1 MLLFI
6 LLGPWK
12 ILSGSCKY
20 KFSISLAPS
29 VSLEDALE
37 EEAMEGEDPVQTLVR
52 VHDEGE
58 EELNP
63 AILASRGR
71 DVPLPPTI
79 VDSPALFRWLI
90 QDHAVS
96 EILIEHPDFGGWKDL
111 KALAAFKF
119 DMFAWVHSGVRHFRA
134 QGKGEMGHSSYLL
147 LFASFCVFIFTATA
161 SSEERSPVLVA
172 GESSWFLELPT
183 LLLMAPLAFIFQPK
197 SLSSLSTE
205 TWAMLT
211 PCTRL

>member
-1 MLLFI
+1 
-6 LLGPWK
+6 
-12 ILSGSCKY
+12 
-20 KFSISLAPS
+20 
-29 VSLEDALE
+29 
-37 EEAMEGEDPVQTLVR
+37 MEGEDPVQTLVR

-134 QGKGEMGHSSYLL
+134 AGHSSYLL
-147 LFASFCVFIFTATA
+147 LFASFCVFIFTGTA
-161 SSEERSPVLVA
+161 STSEER
-172 GESSWFLELPT
+172 SWFLELPT

-211 PCTRL
+211 PCTRLWNAYCKWKRTSMAQL